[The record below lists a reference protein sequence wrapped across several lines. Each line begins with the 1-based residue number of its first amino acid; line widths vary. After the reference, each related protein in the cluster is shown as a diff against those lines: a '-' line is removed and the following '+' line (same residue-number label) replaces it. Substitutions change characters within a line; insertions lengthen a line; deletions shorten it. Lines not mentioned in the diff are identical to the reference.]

1 MGYLEDFVQKI
12 YLSQKE
18 QPAYQNPPQHSP
30 YSSMNQGFGLNASP
44 YNPTYS
50 HQQNQSNLRET
61 YSQNLPHS
69 QSVNFQP
76 YGMRQSYQS
85 NPYSLHDEYNF
96 TSPGQTGKHQQS
108 YKEGLPE
115 FNSIRFETEK
125 RDTHNSS
132 TILYFVT
139 LKLLKSKEGHQIQD
153 NKKQVIQNNEG
164 IICLSMMEMV

>member
-12 YLSQKE
+12 YFSQKE
-18 QPAYQNPPQHSP
+18 APVYQNPPQHSP

-50 HQQNQSNLRET
+50 HQQNQQSSLRET
-61 YSQNLPHS
+61 YSQHPPHS

-85 NPYSLHDEYNF
+85 NPYSLPDEYNF
-96 TSPGQTGKHQQS
+96 TSPGQAGKHQQS

-115 FNSIRFETEK
+115 FNSIRSDPEK

-132 TILYFVT
+132 IT
-139 LKLLKSKEGHQIQD
+139 LHPISLKHLKSKEDHQIQG
-153 NKKQVIQNNEG
+153 NRK
-164 IICLSMMEMV
+164 